1 MRYLRFTQ
9 RLHDKRRLNNVSYN
23 LGREEMYCRIGN
35 EDSRKLLDDIEKL
48 ESIVFAD
55 DRKGKI

>member
-1 MRYLRFTQ
+1 M
-9 RLHDKRRLNNVSYN
+9 SYN
-23 LGREEMYCRIGN
+23 LGRDEMYCRIGN

-48 ESIVFAD
+48 ESVVFAD